1 MSLNALKAEIAK
13 HYGTPAVV
21 IDLDVVESNIA
32 RVQAMCDAAGIAN
45 RPHIKTHKIPEIAKM
60 QIAAGAKGI
69 TCQKLGEAEVMA
81 DAGIDDI
88 FISYN
93 LLGEQKTG
101 RLGQLLARAHVRVAA
116 DNAVV
121 VEGLS
126 HAGQIAG
133 RPLEVVVECDTGRK
147 RAGVETPQEAITL
160 AKQIAASPHL
170 TFAGLMIYPPETKM
184 SETQDFLDTAHAG
197 LRDAGLPTGLVSSG
211 GTPNLANLFKLRGIT
226 EHRAGTC
233 IFNDRMIMQVGLAE
247 EKDCALNVFATVVS
261 RAAPERGILD
271 SGSKTLTSDPG
282 RGLEGYGIILE
293 HPQARI
299 QQFAEEHGF
308 LDLSACNE
316 RPMIGDVVR
325 IIPNHVCVVV
335 NMVDRL
341 VVVRGHELI
350 GDWPVAARGC
360 IV

>member
-1 MSLNALKAEIAK
+1 MSLQTLKAEIAK

-21 IDLDVVESNIA
+21 IDLDVVENNIA

-45 RPHIKTHKIPEIAKM
+45 RPHIKTHKSPEIARM

-81 DAGIDDI
+81 DAGIEDI

-101 RLGQLLARAHVRVAA
+101 RLGRLLARTTIRVAA
-116 DNAVV
+116 DNPVV
-121 VEGLS
+121 VSGLA
-126 HAGQIAG
+126 HAGEIAG
-133 RPLEVVVECDTGRK
+133 RPLEVMVECDTGRK
-147 RAGVETPQEAITL
+147 RAGVETPQEAIAL

-170 TFAGLMIYPPETKM
+170 TFAGLMLYPPETKLP
-184 SETQDFLDTAHAG
+184 ETQAFLDTAHAG

-211 GTPNLANLFKLRGIT
+211 GTPNLANLFKLRGVT

-233 IFNDRMIMQVGLAE
+233 IYNDRMVMQVGLAE
-247 EKDCALNVFATVVS
+247 EKDCGLTVYSTVVS

-271 SGSKTLTSDPG
+271 AGSKTLTPDPG
-282 RGLEGYGIILE
+282 RNLDGYGLILD

-299 QQFAEEHGF
+299 AQFAEEHGF
-308 LDLSACNE
+308 LDLSACNQ
-316 RPMIGDVVR
+316 RPEIGDIVR
-325 IIPNHVCVVV
+325 VIPNHVCVVV
-335 NMVDRL
+335 NMVDRV